1 MESVFAVSAFF
12 GAALVG
18 LAGHARFAGCLDER
32 RWLRITVFAI
42 AFFLIAAI
50 VTGGTHDR

>member
-1 MESVFAVSAFF
+1 METVFAASAFF

-18 LAGHARFAGCLDER
+18 LAGNARLGGYLDGQ
-32 RWLRITVFAI
+32 RWLRVAVFAA

-50 VTGGTHDR
+50 VAGGPPHP